1 MLREDSNQP
10 FWKEKFLAGLPI
22 LLGEKVRKKIKYTF
36 TTKTIPYD
44 QLTYGELVSFTQKE
58 GLKICQDLKLQKHLK
73 WEMKRTRQELSSFC
87 HQFDLSTKKPSCSG
101 NCSQPKKYSSQRS
114 PYRRSVHKNRQQF
127 YSKPDQPYYK
137 KPYKFTKPHK
147 PFQSKP
153 KTKFDPKNITCY
165 KCNQKGH
172 TSCFCKVNTKL
183 HELQIDEDT
192 INQIQNL
199 YIEATD
205 TDHSP
210 SNTSEEEFQIDEIA
224 TTSATSDASINS
236 KQINVLTQDHEFIL
250 EAIKRLDD
258 PQLQKTYLDKL
269 LKDFS
274 QPEQPPPNRSILP
287 STSTN
292 TYDLTKI
299 LGKKKSKT
307 TVTIPELH
315 SEIKTLKSELQTLKQ
330 AQ

>member
-1 MLREDSNQP
+1 
-10 FWKEKFLAGLPI
+10 
-22 LLGEKVRKKIKYTF
+22 
-36 TTKTIPYD
+36 
-44 QLTYGELVSFTQKE
+44 
-58 GLKICQDLKLQKHLK
+58 
-73 WEMKRTRQELSSFC
+73 MKCTRQELGSFC
-87 HQFDLSTKKPSCSG
+87 HQFDLSTKKPSCNG
-101 NCSQPKKYSSQRS
+101 NCSHPKKYSSQRPPYKRS
-114 PYRRSVHKNRQQF
+114 PYKNRQQF

-172 TSCFCKVNTKL
+172 TSCFFKVNTKL

-210 SNTSEEEFQIDEIA
+210 SDTSEEKFQIDEIA

-236 KQINVLTQDHEFIL
+236 KQINVLTQDQEFIL
-250 EAIKRLDD
+250 EAIK
-258 PQLQKTYLDKL
+258 
-269 LKDFS
+269 
-274 QPEQPPPNRSILP
+274 
-287 STSTN
+287 
-292 TYDLTKI
+292 
-299 LGKKKSKT
+299 
-307 TVTIPELH
+307 
-315 SEIKTLKSELQTLKQ
+315 
-330 AQ
+330 